1 MCLYRSHLGII
12 MGNKNVTEISALS
25 ECDENLHP
33 NTKVSGHSAFSFF
46 LFGLN
51 PCLVKEI
58 RKIKTVYSNKSLPN

>member
-1 MCLYRSHLGII
+1 MCLYRSHLCIM

-33 NTKVSGHSAFSFF
+33 NTKGSEHSAFSFF
-46 LFGLN
+46 LFGPN

-58 RKIKTVYSNKSLPN
+58 RKIRTVYSNKSLPN